1 MQPQNNVVKLRRYLN
16 QQNYSILNDFVIR
29 EKHIF
34 YTILEVERGHQK
46 LTELQLKYGV
56 NVNNPNKQLLEYL
69 DFIKFEYEKR
79 LNLVSELQK
88 EELINEINE
97 IDSVKKGK
105 EN

>member
-1 MQPQNNVVKLRRYLN
+1 M
-16 QQNYSILNDFVIR
+16 
-29 EKHIF
+29 
-34 YTILEVERGHQK
+34 
-46 LTELQLKYGV
+46 